1 MKYIALFSVIS
12 SVGAFTANLP
22 RHCSSTALKS
32 LDGAHSEMETFE
44 RAVYCAEHFG
54 TCPIEQMEL
63 LAKELEDLNGSYF
76 ESSNEEVVKNNKPMI
91 KKEIEDRQDVA
102 DVLKKQGELRLRMDY
117 LKNANLFTYQVHS
130 MDDAYPEG
138 N

>member
-12 SVGAFTANLP
+12 SVGAFTTNLP

-32 LDGAHSEMETFE
+32 LDGAHSETETFE

-63 LAKELEDLNGSYF
+63 LVKELEDLNGSYF